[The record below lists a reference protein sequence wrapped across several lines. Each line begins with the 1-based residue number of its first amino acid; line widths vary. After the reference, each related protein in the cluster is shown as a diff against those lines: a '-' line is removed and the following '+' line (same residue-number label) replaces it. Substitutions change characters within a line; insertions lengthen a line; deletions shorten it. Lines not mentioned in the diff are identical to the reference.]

1 MSWEDVGKLLSVLF
15 VGLGGGVGGKWL
27 LDMYKEWRKGKR
39 QDVSVRATQT
49 RRERADAIEEL
60 TEIIDT
66 LRSDLAK
73 VDVKAETALRNE
85 RECERKWI
93 RAIEYIQ
100 YVTYEANT
108 RGWQLRSFHQEDTDT
123 HPTLPRDVPEDRRR
137 GPDPTRRGPERRLD
151 RQRGGSPDDQQGLV
165 EPHGP
170 PFSDTP
176 PPLPPTSDGEPGE

>member
-1 MSWEDVGKLLSVLF
+1 MYWEEIGKLLSVLF

-27 LDMYKEWRKGKR
+27 LDMYREWRKGKR
-39 QDVSVRATQT
+39 TDQAARSTTT

-66 LRSDLAK
+66 LRQDLSK

-93 RAIEYIQ
+93 RAVEYIQ
-100 YVTYEANT
+100 YVMYEANA
-108 RGWQLRSFHQEDTDT
+108 RGWQLRPFKEEWTDE
-123 HPTLPRDVPEDRRR
+123 HRPISLAEDRRKVD
-137 GPDPTRRGPERRLD
+137 DPTRKGPERRG
-151 RQRGGSPDDQQGLV
+151 RKTREDQGRV

-170 PFSDTP
+170 TTNSADDSP
-176 PPLPPTSDGEPGE
+176 PPPDEGTGGT